1 MEQVT
6 EQQQTHWSMSVSLF
20 WEQDFLSIKELIL
33 TACWKSVKC
42 INSLSINF

>member
-33 TACWKSVKC
+33 TACWKKC
-42 INSLSINF
+42 